1 MLQKINRFQF
11 VGGLGGLDSW
21 NPFMKGI
28 LMGTPPKINIEP
40 ENDVLV
46 QIFFLNQVV
55 SCQVPAVNLPGLKPR
70 IFRGFQTTN
79 LQLKI
84 RTLGPRLGYRIFQL
98 HRAMCS
104 VSSGFGIGFGGSFPP
119 FFTTG
124 KKKNHESYF
133 NLFVGSTTCTSG

>member
-40 ENDVLV
+40 ENDGLV

-84 RTLGPRLGYRIFQL
+84 REAWAQARVQDISTASCHVLSFQRFR
-98 HRAMCS
+98 HRVWVFFS
-104 VSSGFGIGFGGSFPP
+104 SFPP
-119 FFTTG
+119 
-124 KKKNHESYF
+124 
-133 NLFVGSTTCTSG
+133 